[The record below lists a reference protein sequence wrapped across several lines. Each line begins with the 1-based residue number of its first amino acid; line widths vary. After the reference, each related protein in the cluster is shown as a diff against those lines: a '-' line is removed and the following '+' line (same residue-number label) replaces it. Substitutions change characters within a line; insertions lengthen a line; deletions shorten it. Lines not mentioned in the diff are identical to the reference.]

1 MKTSIT
7 YRQIISLLSRNCG
20 CSEDDTEKFI
30 QAFVETVGDRLCD
43 QDIIAINGLGKFIK
57 NIHGNHMSGIEFYPD
72 QEIADKVNIP
82 FSCFEA
88 IELDDSVTDEMLEDQ
103 LPDESDDAENVGF
116 QADEIPPIPVVSAP
130 TDESDDND
138 ENDAE
143 ESVSDISVIT
153 DTVPSDETEDTDVKV
168 HVAENDSVGTTSG
181 RVYLEDSEHRQLNPV
196 LTFTIGIVV
205 GIIIGGMCGYFIY
218 PRLNKAE
225 LTSVELMTDTGDLS
239 DDSNVDETSLSDD
252 SDNPESLSVTD
263 VTEATEVPAIITDTV
278 TRTCYLTT
286 MSRKYYGRYE
296 FWVYIYEENR
306 DRLGDPNRI
315 PPGTVVTIPPIGK
328 YDINPDDS
336 ISVQRAINKGTEIY
350 KAYQK

>member
-7 YRQIISLLSRNCG
+7 YRQIISLLSQNCG
-20 CSEDDTEKFI
+20 CPEEEAEKFI
-30 QAFVETVGDRLCD
+30 RAFVETVGDRLCD
-43 QDIIAINGLGKFIK
+43 QDIISINGLGKFIK
-57 NIHGNHMSGIEFYPD
+57 NIHDDRMPDIEFYPE
-72 QEIADKVNIP
+72 QEIADKVNMP

-88 IELDDSVTDEMLEDQ
+88 IELEDSVTDEMLENQSPDQ
-103 LPDESDDAENVGF
+103 SDDAGSVEF
-116 QADEIPPIPVVSAP
+116 HSDEIPPIPVISAP
-130 TDESDDND
+130 ADESNDNDESDAG
-138 ENDAE
+138 ET
-143 ESVSDISVIT
+143 VPDISAIT
-153 DTVPSDETEDTDVKV
+153 DTVPSDETEDTDVKGCI
-168 HVAENDSVGTTSG
+168 AGNDPVEPISG
-181 RVYLEDSEHRQLNPV
+181 RTYMDDSEHRQLNPV
-196 LTFTIGIVV
+196 LTFIIGIVV

-225 LTSVELMTDTGDLS
+225 LTSVELMTGTGDLS
-239 DDSNVDETSLSDD
+239 DDLNLDETSLSED
-252 SDNPESLSVTD
+252 SDDLESLSVTE
-263 VTEATEVPAIITDTV
+263 VTEATEVPAVITDTV

-350 KAYQK
+350 KTYQK